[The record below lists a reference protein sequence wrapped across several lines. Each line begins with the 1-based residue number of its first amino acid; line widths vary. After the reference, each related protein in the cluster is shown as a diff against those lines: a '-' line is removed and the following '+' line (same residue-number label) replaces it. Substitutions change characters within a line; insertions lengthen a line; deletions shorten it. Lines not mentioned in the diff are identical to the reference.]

1 VNTPR
6 CVIPTLAHGELQ
18 RDTNALR
25 VLADHNR
32 LPVPGMG
39 EVACAGIYAEVVS
52 PGPVR
57 HGDTVRLLRTCDAHS
72 PNERTAVQGGA
83 G

>member
-1 VNTPR
+1 VTTPR
-6 CVIPTLAHGELQ
+6 CAIPTLAHGDLP

-25 VLADHNR
+25 VLAGHNR

-57 HGDTVRLLRTCDAHS
+57 HGDTVRLLRACDAH
-72 PNERTAVQGGA
+72 
-83 G
+83 